1 MSSPHHM
8 APRTPAE
15 PATTPSSTGLRAKAL
30 MPVLVAL
37 STTYTFL
44 ESLLG
49 PAVPVIQ
56 KSFNTTPAAAAWI
69 FTGLTLAGV
78 ISMPLVTRL
87 TDVRDKRPLLL
98 TVTVIV
104 CIGVLI
110 SGTAPSIAVLAVGQV
125 LQGVGLALLPL
136 SISVAR
142 ATQSEER
149 VKRANGLLV
158 GATLFGSAPG
168 FILAGPLLN
177 VVPSFRWLYFI
188 PLFVLVL
195 LAAFAFW
202 VIPSM
207 PARRK
212 APVDFAG
219 AALLGTGLTVLLVG
233 LTFAPTTGWASP
245 TFLIALGIS
254 VALLATFVAV
264 ERRTENP
271 LVDFRLGGRIVI
283 TVCLLCFATGYAN
296 MTLFVALPTI
306 ASAPSAAGYG
316 LGGSTMLAGLLL
328 LPMAALGTI
337 TAALNRPLRV
347 RIGSRGVM
355 VVAGLLLTASVGLIL
370 MNTSVAALA
379 LSSTLIGAGIGFGL
393 TEAVNLAVEN
403 VPEDRVASV
412 AGLVYISRNTGA
424 TFGAQIGSS
433 ILATALVPA
442 LGLPS
447 WSGLATMFSVTLLV
461 AIAATVGGAAV
472 PGRRAAVAAAVPG
485 SA

>member
-1 MSSPHHM
+1 
-8 APRTPAE
+8 
-15 PATTPSSTGLRAKAL
+15 

-37 STTYTFL
+37 STAYTLL

-56 KSFNTTPAAAAWI
+56 KAFSTTPAAAAWI

-87 TDVRDKRPLLL
+87 TDVRDKRPLFLA
-98 TVTVIV
+98 VTLIV

-142 ATQSEER
+142 ATQPEKR
-149 VKRANGLLV
+149 IKRANGLLV
-158 GATLFGSAPG
+158 GAALFGSAPG
-168 FILAGPLLN
+168 VLLAGPLLS
-177 VVPSFRWLYFI
+177 VVHSFRWLYFI
-188 PLFVLVL
+188 PLFILVPL
-195 LAAFAFW
+195 TVFAFW
-202 VIPSM
+202 VIPSL
-207 PARRK
+207 PARHK

-233 LTFAPTTGWASP
+233 LTLAPTTGWASP
-245 TFLIALGIS
+245 TFLIAVGIAL
-254 VALLATFVAV
+254 VLLATFVAV
-264 ERRTENP
+264 ERRIENP

-283 TVCLLCFATGYAN
+283 TVCLLCFAAGYAN
-296 MTLFVALPTI
+296 MTLFVALPTM
-306 ASAPSAAGYG
+306 AGAPAATGYG
-316 LGGSTMLAGLLL
+316 LAGSTTLAGLLL
-328 LPMAALGTI
+328 LPMAVLGTI
-337 TAALNRPLRV
+337 AAALNRPLRV

-355 VVAGLLLTASVGLIL
+355 VLAGLLLVASVALIL
-370 MNTSVAALA
+370 VNTSVAALA

-403 VPEDRVASV
+403 VPADRVASV
-412 AGLVYISRNTGA
+412 TGLVYISRNTGA

-433 ILATALVPA
+433 ILATALIPT
-442 LGLPS
+442 LGVPS
-447 WSGLATMFSVTLLV
+447 WSGLATMFSVALVV
-461 AIAATVGGAAV
+461 AIAAMAGGAAV
-472 PGRRAAVAAAVPG
+472 PGRKAAATAAVEV